1 MTTLEHYFLP
11 FREKIVGINQHIQT
25 PFGEKPLVYAD
36 WIASG
41 RLYGPI
47 EARIAGDIG
56 PYMANTHTETNFT
69 GGIMTQA
76 YHRAQQIIK
85 KHVNANDQ
93 DVLVAAYSGMT
104 GVVNKLQRMLGLRIH
119 EKFHERLRLLP
130 EERPV
135 VFCTH
140 MEHHSNQTSWLETI
154 CDLVILQPGT
164 DGRIDLPYL
173 DSLLGQYQDRPLKIA
188 AITSGSNVTGI
199 MTPYH
204 EIAALMH
211 RHGGYC
217 FVDFACTAPYI
228 DIDMHPANPL
238 EQLDAIYFSPHKFLG
253 GPGTPGILVF
263 NRALYTN
270 RIPDNPGGGTVL
282 WTNPWGGHHYLDDI
296 EARED
301 GGTPPILQTIKAALA
316 IRLKEQM
323 GVSNMLEREHE
334 LLDMVWQEL
343 PVIPGLH
350 ILEPEVHDRLGV
362 VSFTLEEVHYN
373 LAVKLLNDLFGVQVR
388 GGCAC
393 AGTYGHFL
401 FQISQER
408 SCEIVQKIDAGD
420 MSEKPGWIRL
430 SLHPTMTNAEL
441 RYILDAIRSVCR
453 DYKKL
458 SADYVSDYVNGSFRH
473 RNEPEKI
480 QRNLLN
486 EWFETPLLE
495 DRYGLI
501 ERDSAL
507 PAVELL
513 TGQAV

>member
-1 MTTLEHYFLP
+1 MPNLEQYFRP
-11 FREKIVGINQHIQT
+11 FRENIVGINQHIPT
-25 PFGEKPLVYAD
+25 PYGEKPLVYAD

-47 EARIAGDIG
+47 EERISRQIG
-56 PYMANTHTETNFT
+56 AYMANTHTETNFT
-69 GGIMTQA
+69 GSLMTQA
-76 YHRAQQIIK
+76 YHEAQKIIK
-85 KHVNANDQ
+85 RHVHANEG

-119 EKFHERLRLLP
+119 EKFHERLQLKP

-154 CDLVILQPGT
+154 CDLVIIQPGDT
-164 DGRIDLPYL
+164 GQVDLPNL
-173 DSLLGQYQDRPLKIA
+173 EALLRQYQNRPLKIA

-199 MTPYH
+199 LPPYH

-228 DIDMHPANPL
+228 DINMHPADPL
-238 EQLDAIYFSPHKFLG
+238 EQLDAVYFSPHKFLG

-263 NRALYTN
+263 NKSLYTN

-301 GGTPPILQTIKAALA
+301 GGTPPILQTIKAALV

-323 GVSNMLEREHE
+323 GVRNMLDREHE
-334 LLDMVWQEL
+334 LLDIAWQEL
-343 PVIPGLH
+343 DGIPGLQ
-350 ILEPEVHDRLGV
+350 ILESAVKDRLGV
-362 VSFTLEEVHYN
+362 LSFTLEHLHYN
-373 LAVKLLNDLFGVQVR
+373 LAVKMLNDLYGIQVR

-401 FQISQER
+401 FGISQER
-408 SCEIVQKIDAGD
+408 SCEIVSRIDAGD
-420 MSEKPGWIRL
+420 LSEKPGWIRL
-430 SLHPTMTNAEL
+430 SLHPTMTDAEL
-441 RYILDAIRSVCR
+441 RYIISAIRTISR
-453 DYKKL
+453 DAGKL
-458 SADYVSDYVNGSFRH
+458 SADYEVDYLHGVFRH
-473 RNEPEKI
+473 RNEPVREQKA
-480 QRNLLN
+480 
-486 EWFETPLLE
+486 LLE
-495 DRYGLI
+495 NWFGQSLTAPI
-501 ERDSAL
+501 ETAIPQM
-507 PAVELL
+507 PAY
-513 TGQAV
+513 